1 MKNTLYLLPK
11 LSTLS
16 EISLYASV
24 FHLGWNVA
32 TLKHLGRNADKHS
45 CRLFSFIT
53 AHKRSCGKVMFLHLS
68 VNRVG
73 GVSVRETPCTV
84 KSGRYASYW
93 NAFLFHGRI
102 TYGTVIYIQLSIFS
116 DLLLKYEVNHRPY
129 PLQPRGLINR
139 GNWCYVNAV
148 SFGQINTILE
158 AGFTLLLEYLG
169 KRISS

>member
-1 MKNTLYLLPK
+1 M
-11 LSTLS
+11 
-16 EISLYASV
+16 
-24 FHLGWNVA
+24 A

-53 AHKRSCGKVMFLHLS
+53 AHKRSCVKVMFLHLS

-148 SFGQINTILE
+148 SFGQITLFWKQGSHCYWNTWEKGFPVKKESCNFVILC
-158 AGFTLLLEYLG
+158 
-169 KRISS
+169 KSSKKFIESYRNSTTNGP